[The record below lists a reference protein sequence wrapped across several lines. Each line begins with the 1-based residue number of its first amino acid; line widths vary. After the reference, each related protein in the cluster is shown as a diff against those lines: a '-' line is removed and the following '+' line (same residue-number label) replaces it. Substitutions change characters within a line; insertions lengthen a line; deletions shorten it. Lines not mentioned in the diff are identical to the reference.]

1 MQALVS
7 GDSLSDPKLPVT
19 SQQNGTPM
27 TLQCLINNR
36 LSIVCLSKPNAKETS
51 QRPEGD
57 DKTTLG
63 GFEGCLGFE
72 LGIAGHET

>member
-1 MQALVS
+1 VSDGLVLE
-7 GDSLSDPKLPVT
+7 DSRFANNWLEVT
-19 SQQNGTPM
+19 AKVWSAQVTFDEWVM
-27 TLQCLINNR
+27 
-36 LSIVCLSKPNAKETS
+36 SKPNAKETS

>member
-1 MQALVS
+1 LDITC
-7 GDSLSDPKLPVT
+7 GPGGNLSP
-19 SQQNGTPM
+19 GEGEM
-27 TLQCLINNR
+27 
-36 LSIVCLSKPNAKETS
+36 SKPNAKETS
-51 QRPEGD
+51 QRPKGD